1 MWTLQASG
9 LTHASAIISWR
20 RFTGNRRCVQWRQGA
35 AKPAIL
41 IPRRKRDAWALAA
54 CMHSSKSHCFFC
66 GACILPGKRSARG
79 NSVLWPVSRPSLARF
94 SDAYPI
100 VLWSGCH
107 RSTALP
113 PSLQPDGLPLLI
125 IQPCQLISISFC
137 ALQTLCLPTCGRR
150 LARFQCIP
158 AV

>member
-1 MWTLQASG
+1 MQAP
-9 LTHASAIISWR
+9 L
-20 RFTGNRRCVQWRQGA
+20 FLGA
-35 AKPAIL
+35 VLPAIGV
-41 IPRRKRDAWALAA
+41 A
-54 CMHSSKSHCFFC
+54 CNGDKGPPSRPYWFQDGNATRERLQRVCTRAKAIVFFC